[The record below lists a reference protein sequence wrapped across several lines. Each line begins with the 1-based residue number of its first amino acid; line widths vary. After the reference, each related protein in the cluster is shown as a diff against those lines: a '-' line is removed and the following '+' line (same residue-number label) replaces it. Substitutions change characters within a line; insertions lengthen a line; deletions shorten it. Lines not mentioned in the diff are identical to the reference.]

1 MKNEIELNNF
11 GEFNKEEIKSEETEL
26 DLEIRLNRDE
36 YNILKE
42 REQVLSTTKQKLKKQ
57 IEVAKKIELDDK
69 KKIEHVFNEL

>member
-26 DLEIRLNRDE
+26 DIEIKLNRDE

-42 REQVLSTTKQKLKKQ
+42 REQVLSAIKRKLEKETKEEKK
-57 IEVAKKIELDDK
+57 EL
-69 KKIEHVFNEL
+69 